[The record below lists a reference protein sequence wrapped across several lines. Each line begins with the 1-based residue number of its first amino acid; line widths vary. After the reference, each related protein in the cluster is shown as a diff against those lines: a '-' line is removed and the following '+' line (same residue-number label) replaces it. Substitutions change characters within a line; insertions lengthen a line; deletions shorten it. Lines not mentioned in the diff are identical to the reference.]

1 MKITLKTI
9 ITGFFAMLLIIGF
22 SGNGNSIEKEKV
34 PIAPL
39 EKKLPSMQPSP
50 GQRVSPPITDGG
62 GDEMYNPGVDLVVS
76 KVEMQRGIFMGAQ
89 KIRIITTI
97 KNMWRGSTSTRIK
110 IMFYTLDMAEWIEG
124 GIGPNEE
131 IRAGAIYVND
141 PTGTRALNFS
151 VMVDN
156 NNEIPENNDMNHRCD
171 NINLSSSETNK
182 VYNCPII
189 GPHEPLI

>member
-9 ITGFFAMLLIIGF
+9 ITGCFVILLIIGL
-22 SGNGNSIEKEKV
+22 SGNGNSIEKEKL

-39 EKKLPSMQPSP
+39 EKTLPSMQTSP
-50 GQRVSPPITDGG
+50 GERVSPPITDGG

-89 KIRIITTI
+89 KIRIIPTI
-97 KNMWRGSTSTRIK
+97 KNMWKGRTTKRIK
-110 IMFYTLDMAEWIEG
+110 IMFYTLDMAEWVEG
-124 GIGPNEE
+124 GIGSYGE
-131 IRAGAIYVND
+131 IRAGAIYVDD

-156 NNEIPENNDMNHRCD
+156 NNAIPENNDMNNRCD
-171 NINLSSSETNK
+171 NVTLSSSETNK
-182 VYNCPII
+182 VHNCPIV